1 MSRSATVS
9 TSKNPPQLPSK
20 SAWARG
26 PPQNSATTT
35 PSRSQSPAPPTPVS
49 VTNSSNFHAAHSRRS
64 SALGQGVSIKDGV
77 NIPRGAVKQG
87 ISIYLCSRPLPQL
100 VVLPGVTF
108 GSIDDASAPISSSP
122 ASAPAVKPA
131 DGVKS
136 FGSVAVQ
143 NGVSDAAKSAVT
155 NRPPPLSSAASAS
168 SSHPAPPST
177 SAPSPAPAPKFD
189 RKSIAKLFQGPSTQ
203 SVPTPPHEA
212 ASPASRSASLPSQ
225 HNQGQPYPPNF
236 SSGTLRQSQNG
247 NPSAPPRSPVYS
259 RPMVNGQN
267 GGVGV
272 GGGRPQAGSGGASA
286 GPMPAAM
293 PSPRLTPHQPP
304 GPPGG
309 LPPPPTMWPGYYVRA
324 VPLNLVTSIVLTY

>member
-9 TSKNPPQLPSK
+9 TSKNPPQLPQK

-35 PSRSQSPAPPTPVS
+35 PSRSQSPAPPIPVS
-49 VTNSSNFHAAHSRRS
+49 VTNPASFHATHSRRS

-77 NIPRGAVKQG
+77 NIPRSAVKQG
-87 ISIYLCSRPLPQL
+87 IFVYLCSRPLPEL
-100 VVLPGVTF
+100 VVLLGSAVTF

-155 NRPPPLSSAASAS
+155 NRPPPLSSAPSTS
-168 SSHPAPPST
+168 SSHPAPPSAST
-177 SAPSPAPAPKFD
+177 PSPVPKFD
-189 RKSIAKLFQGPSTQ
+189 KKSIAKLFQGPSTQ

-212 ASPASRSASLPSQ
+212 ASPASRTASLPSQ
-225 HNQGQPYPPNF
+225 HSQGRPYPPNF
-236 SSGTLRQSQNG
+236 SSGALRQGQNG
-247 NPSAPPRSPVYS
+247 NPSAPPQSPVYS
-259 RPMVNGQN
+259 RPMANGQN

-272 GGGRPQAGSGGASA
+272 SGGRPQAGSGGTSA
-286 GPMPAAM
+286 GRAPAAM
-293 PSPRLTPHQPP
+293 PSPRLTPHAPP
-304 GPPGG
+304 GPPSG
-309 LPPPPTMWPGYYVRA
+309 LPPPPTMLPGYFLRA
-324 VPLNLVTSIVLTY
+324 FPPHLVTSISLTY

>member
-49 VTNSSNFHAAHSRRS
+49 AANPANFHATHSRRS

-77 NIPRGAVKQG
+77 NIPRSAVKQG
-87 ISIYLCSRPLPQL
+87 ISIYLRSRPLPQL
-100 VVLPGVTF
+100 VVLLGVTF

-131 DGVKS
+131 EGVKS

-155 NRPPPLSSAASAS
+155 NRPPPLSSAPSAS
-168 SSHPAPPST
+168 SSQPAPPSA
-177 SAPSPAPAPKFD
+177 SAPSPVPKFD
-189 RKSIAKLFQGPSTQ
+189 KRSIAKLFQGPSTQ
-203 SVPTPPHEA
+203 SIPTPPHEA

-225 HNQGQPYPPNF
+225 HSQGQPYPHNF
-236 SSGTLRQSQNG
+236 SSGSLRQGQNG

-259 RPMVNGQN
+259 RPMANGQN
-267 GGVGV
+267 GGVGIS
-272 GGGRPQAGSGGASA
+272 GGRPQAGSGGTGA
-286 GPMPAAM
+286 GPAPAAM
-293 PSPRLTPHQPP
+293 PSPRLTPHAPP
-304 GPPGG
+304 GPPSGM
-309 LPPPPTMWPGYYVRA
+309 PPPPAMWPYYVRA
-324 VPLNLVTSIVLTY
+324 VPLNPMTSIVLTY